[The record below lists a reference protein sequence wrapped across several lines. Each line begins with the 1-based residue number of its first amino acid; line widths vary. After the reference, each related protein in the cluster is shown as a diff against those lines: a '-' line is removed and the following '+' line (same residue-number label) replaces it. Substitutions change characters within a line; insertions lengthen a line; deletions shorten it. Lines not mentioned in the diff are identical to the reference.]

1 MKRANFNDLWYNP
14 VAEADRPH
22 VQQAAQARQ
31 VHRRDV
37 QPLGAQDRND
47 TVLRLDRD
55 FLGATLRWPPKTLII
70 KRILRPS

>member
-37 QPLGAQDRND
+37 QPLGAQDRHD
-47 TVLRLDRD
+47 EERVGGHRHAEHR
-55 FLGATLRWPPKTLII
+55 A
-70 KRILRPS
+70 